1 MQRTDVH
8 GDREEVD
15 AIYPEDT
22 RSPGP
27 IIARASCGMPFGQ
40 VGDGADE
47 AGPRVSEK
55 VRRACAR
62 D

>member
-1 MQRTDVH
+1 MRRTDVH
-8 GDREEVD
+8 EDRGEAA
-15 AIYPEDT
+15 AIYPGDT

-47 AGPRVSEK
+47 ASPRVGEK
-55 VRRACAR
+55 VRRACVR